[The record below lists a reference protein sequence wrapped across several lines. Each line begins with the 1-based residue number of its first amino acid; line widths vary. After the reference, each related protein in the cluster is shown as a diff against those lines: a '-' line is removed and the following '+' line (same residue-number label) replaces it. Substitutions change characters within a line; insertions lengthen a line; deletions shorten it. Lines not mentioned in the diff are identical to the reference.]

1 MFLTKQAI
9 REAVAAGEIVIS
21 PFREEHLSPNSYDVT
36 LADELLVYDLSATG
50 YLDVK
55 SENPCTRLHIPA
67 EGLVLQPDILYIGM
81 TNECATSPRYIPMFE
96 GRSSMGR
103 LGINTHITA
112 GFGDVGWGFERTA
125 DGQVICHYPTWTLE
139 ITVVHPVKIYP
150 HIRIGQ
156 VYFVEPKGE
165 IEWYAGKYGKQRT
178 PQASRAFRDFATET

>member
-9 REAVAAGEIVIS
+9 REALASGDIVIT
-21 PFREEHLSPNSYDVT
+21 PFTEENLSPNSYDLT
-36 LADELLVYDLSATG
+36 LADELLVYDLSETG

-55 SENPCTRLHIPA
+55 RENPCTRLHIPA
-67 EGLVLQPDILYIGM
+67 DGLVLQPNTLYIGM

-112 GFGDVGWGFERTA
+112 GFGDVGWGFERKEN
-125 DGQVICHYPTWTLE
+125 GEVICHYPTWTLE
-139 ITVVHPVKIYP
+139 IAVVHPVKIYP

-178 PQASRAFRDFATET
+178 PQASRAFRDFASEA